1 MYAARVKQR
10 EMINKRIYPEK
21 TVAIIY
27 SAVKFDVQLIYFVEL
42 IHYYKDEANCLF
54 IQVL

>member
-1 MYAARVKQR
+1 MYAAKVKQR